1 MVEKEAR
8 DSEMESI
15 PKLIILKMMIGL
27 LMNIIFV

>member
-1 MVEKEAR
+1 MADKKAR

-15 PKLIILKMMIGL
+15 PQLIILKMMTGI